1 MKPWDVPL
9 DAASL
14 GWLGEAWGQDLQSWG
29 LILQGLL
36 ELRGDKVLRAAQRP
50 PPPPNRQLGFGT
62 ELILGQAAEP
72 LGAPPHPPLGLL
84 SASLSKRTARVLG
97 FSCLVWSFPALEPSH
112 LWGWPLALP
121 LPKPAPSPPA
131 GLKGHLREAFSE
143 PQGNTAPHL
152 HSFFLSTLVAFP
164 AEPS

>member
-72 LGAPPHPPLGLL
+72 LWAPPHPPLGLL
-84 SASLSKRTARVLG
+84 SASLSKRTARVLVPRLVLP
-97 FSCLVWSFPALEPSH
+97 CLRTFTPVGLATRSAPSQASSFPSRRTQR
-112 LWGWPLALP
+112 
-121 LPKPAPSPPA
+121 SP
-131 GLKGHLREAFSE
+131 
-143 PQGNTAPHL
+143 
-152 HSFFLSTLVAFP
+152 
-164 AEPS
+164 